1 MSEKK
6 NSFSDWLQQEEA
18 AMSIEIDS
26 ANDFIKVTHN
36 APAFMQLGNRMPS
49 AGLAVTFFRY
59 GQITTVE

>member
-36 APAFMQLGNRMPS
+36 GKVFAMWRQQNYCRSVKDIKLN
-49 AGLAVTFFRY
+49 
-59 GQITTVE
+59 